1 MLWVDNIGLQGFAI
15 LFWSYHWVYFRLYKM
30 KMEMVDED
38 GFPTIKPNLYEL
50 SKRIYESL
58 VAWFYL

>member
-1 MLWVDNIGLQGFAI
+1 
-15 LFWSYHWVYFRLYKM
+15 M

-38 GFPTIKPNLYEL
+38 GFPTTKPIFYEL
-50 SKRIYESL
+50 SKKLYEHL

>member
-1 MLWVDNIGLQGFAI
+1 
-15 LFWSYHWVYFRLYKM
+15 M

>member
-1 MLWVDNIGLQGFAI
+1 
-15 LFWSYHWVYFRLYKM
+15 M

-38 GFPTIKPNLYEL
+38 GFPIIKLILYEL
-50 SKRIYESL
+50 SKKLYEPL